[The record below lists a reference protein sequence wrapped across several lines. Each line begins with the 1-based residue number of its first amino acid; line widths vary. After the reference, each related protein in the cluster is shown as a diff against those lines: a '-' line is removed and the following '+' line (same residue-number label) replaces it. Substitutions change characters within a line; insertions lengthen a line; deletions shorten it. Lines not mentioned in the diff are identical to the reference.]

1 MNSSCGQPEPIKL
14 MQVYIY
20 YLPVTLSVHN
30 IEVECKHHTNI
41 IGHNWFLLICLPFR
55 GNLGTTVENI

>member
-1 MNSSCGQPEPIKL
+1 MNSSCGQPEPVKL

-20 YLPVTLSVHN
+20 YLPVTLSVRN

-41 IGHNWFLLICLPFR
+41 IGHNWFLLTCLPFR
-55 GNLGTTVENI
+55 G